1 MNNIYY
7 IYIFNYYYILEPPSD
22 SRMSLADCK
31 WRSTLASC
39 SDSHTCLFWINHLP
53 TMSVSGLEEG
63 GRDWLATCENIR

>member
-7 IYIFNYYYILEPPSD
+7 IYMLTTTNPGAPSD

-53 TMSVSGLEEG
+53 TMSVSGLGEG
-63 GRDWLATCENIR
+63 GGDWLASCENIR